1 MAIADIVL
9 TIAVLLM
16 VVAGVQ
22 PLARRTG
29 LPFTAVLALVGV
41 AIGLIALWL
50 LRTTLTDE
58 FDELAQMVTAMP
70 VSSATFLTILLP
82 MQLFPGPIT
91 TDVRR
96 LAPDYV
102 GGVSL
107 AGVG

>member
-58 FDELAQMVTAMP
+58 FDELAQMVRSEERRVGKEC
-70 VSSATFLTILLP
+70 VSTWRSRWG
-82 MQLFPGPIT
+82 Q
-91 TDVRR
+91 VH
-96 LAPDYV
+96 YKKEE
-102 GGVSL
+102 GGMRDNR
-107 AGVG
+107 